1 VIDRRRR
8 SPRRNFNLPNGAGEK
23 TEIEWLS
30 ADAPGDD
37 GRAKRFTACAPFYTF
52 LYIYFII
59 I

>member
-30 ADAPGDD
+30 ADAPDGDD
-37 GRAKRFTACAPFYTF
+37 GGDAAQIHRLRAFVAS
-52 LYIYFII
+52 L
-59 I
+59 